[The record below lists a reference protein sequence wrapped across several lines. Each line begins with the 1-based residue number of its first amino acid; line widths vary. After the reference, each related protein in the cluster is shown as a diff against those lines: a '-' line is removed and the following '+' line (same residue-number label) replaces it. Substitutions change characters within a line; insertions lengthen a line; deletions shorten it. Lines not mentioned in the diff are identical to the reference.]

1 MKLSLQTTHIQ
12 EIPVLTLAPEEAEGC
27 PVLFYVPGYGGN
39 KESGLSLGY
48 RLAKRGFLVISF
60 DPLWHGERFDERLF
74 TPHHSHYPAETGL
87 DIGLTFYRIIAQ
99 CLDDVQTVRAHFAS
113 DSRADVNRCGI
124 TGFSLGAYASYL
136 VFAQV
141 PEMLAAA
148 PLMGIPQ
155 FSQRWHDI
163 LDECTFSNPAW
174 ATALQQV
181 TAQTAQHTAFIE
193 QIDPYPQLFA
203 AAPRA
208 LLMVNGDFDT
218 DQPKLYA
225 LNAYRKLREVYAAAA
240 DHLRLFIP
248 PVAHTVTPDMEQAV
262 ADWFTIHLL
271 TNL

>member
-1 MKLSLQTTHIQ
+1 MR
-12 EIPVLTLAPEEAEGC
+12 C

-48 RLAKRGFLVISF
+48 RLAKQGFFVVCF

-74 TPHHSHYPAETGL
+74 NPQPALYPPETGL
-87 DIGLTFYRIIAQ
+87 DIGVTFYQVIAH
-99 CLDDVQTVRAHFAS
+99 CLQDVQTLRAHFAN
-113 DSRADVNRCGI
+113 DPCADVNRCGI

-136 VFAQV
+136 VFANV

-148 PLMGIPQ
+148 PLMGIPH
-155 FSQRWHDI
+155 FSRRWHDI
-163 LDECTFSNPAW
+163 LDETTYSNPGW
-174 ATALQQV
+174 AEALQRV

-193 QIDPYPQLFA
+193 QIDPYPKLFA

-225 LNAYRKLREVYAAAA
+225 LQAYRELKDRYAAAA
-240 DHLRLFIP
+240 DHLKLSIP
-248 PVAHTVTPDMEQAV
+248 PVAHTVTPEMEQEVTA
-262 ADWFTIHLL
+262 WFTHHLHP
-271 TNL
+271 